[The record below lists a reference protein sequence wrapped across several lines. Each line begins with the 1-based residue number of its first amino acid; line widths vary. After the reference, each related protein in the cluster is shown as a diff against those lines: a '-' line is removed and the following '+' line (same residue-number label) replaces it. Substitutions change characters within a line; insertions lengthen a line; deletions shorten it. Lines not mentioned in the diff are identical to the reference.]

1 MCANTGDVAKAI
13 SDLQTLMDAHLGEA
27 LRKALWEAG
36 PGGEVRVHKIHDELM
51 FDVKQATIRR
61 THEQAR
67 G

>member
-36 PGGEVRVHKIHDELM
+36 PA
-51 FDVKQATIRR
+51 VKSGSTRF
-61 THEQAR
+61 TTSWCSM
-67 G
+67 